1 MLQDEFEERFRIP
14 HEFSRDFEDKM
25 TTAVV
30 FRKPTI
36 RKSVPPR
43 LLLMASFKRL
53 VSGAH
58 WSTTAECAFVSASVL
73 REFFTQ
79 KFAPYFSSDAYYS
92 KHVHYPKT
100 VNGIR
105 ATERT

>member
-1 MLQDEFEERFRIP
+1 
-14 HEFSRDFEDKM
+14 M

-53 VSGAH
+53 VSGRIGLLQ
-58 WSTTAECAFVSASVL
+58 ECAFVSAPVL